1 MRPWR
6 VARAGE
12 TCVAGGVSAP
22 WSCRAWTGLVSVVL
36 LAGAVAV
43 AADAAPVASDRS
55 ATGQEALGEQF
66 AGDGALRGAPSGQAG
81 TLAKP
86 VWWQRVLDVET
97 PAGVAWVAFGLLGQG
112 AFMLRMLVQWW
123 ASEHEGRSV
132 VPVGFWWI
140 SIAGATMLLTYF
152 VWRGDPVGIVGQ
164 SMGFLVYARNLWLI
178 HRGDR
183 PAVAG

>member
-1 MRPWR
+1 MVLR
-6 VARAGE
+6 
-12 TCVAGGVSAP
+12 
-22 WSCRAWTGLVSVVL
+22 GLV
-36 LAGAVAV
+36 AVGNCV
-43 AADAAPVASDRS
+43 GDAEGGGGGGGRGVEHVDHVFRL
-55 ATGQEALGEQF
+55 QDVEIVEQF
-66 AGDGALRGAPSGQAG
+66 AGDGALRGAPPGQAG

-86 VWWQRVLDVET
+86 VWWQRVLDVES